1 MKKNILLRTNLMVC
15 VVIIIGFCLT
25 AVLSYQANFDA
36 SLQSIEQVSSLTS
49 EGIYYQL
56 TTTFT
61 KPVNISLTMA
71 NDSLLRDLLSNEASH
86 LDDEDYIERLQEY
99 LGNYQEKY
107 SYDSVF
113 LVSTATSR
121 YYNFRG
127 LDRVLTRDNPEN
139 TWYYELLDS
148 DADYAMNVD
157 NDEAANN
164 EITVFVNCKIKSDA
178 GTTLGIVGV
187 GLRIDYL
194 QSLLHDYEKKFG
206 VQTYLI
212 DDTGEIEISTQYTGF
227 ERENLFKLN
236 AFSSDIKRKILDWTE
251 EEAACSFWTSEGD
264 TAGLSSFVVA
274 RYLPELSWHLVV
286 ERNIG
291 PLMEDLYRQLF
302 QTVLIII
309 VIIGIILVVITYVIR
324 GFNKRIIEMNEKQ
337 KEIFRRTTEQMYD
350 NIYELNITQNRA
362 AGKSTKRYFE
372 SLGMPGDIPYDQ
384 ALQGIAKKQIKEE
397 FREGYISTFAPEN
410 VLREYEKGNTHLRY
424 DFMIRL
430 DAEDYFWL
438 RIDAHTYFW
447 LEDGCIHMFTY
458 RKNIDKEKKQ
468 ALQMTELAQ
477 KDEMTGLYTKMAT
490 ARQINRLLE
499 KGSTDQYAFFIFD
512 IDNFKQAND
521 SHGHAFGDS
530 VIVTFVNTIKRHF
543 HEEAVIG
550 RIGGDEFVAFTRISG
565 RRHADETGR
574 KLSNALHMQH
584 VIGQMSWNISA
595 SIGVAIS
602 PEDGTT
608 FESLYR
614 RADTALYQT
623 KKRGKDGYTIY
634 QSAQSGKDH

>member
-15 VVIIIGFCLT
+15 IVIIIGFCLT

-49 EGIYYQL
+49 EGIYYQM

-71 NDSLLRDLLSNEASH
+71 NDSLLRDLLSNEAAH
-86 LDDEDYIERLQEY
+86 LEDDGYIGRLREY

-107 SYDSVF
+107 KYDSVF
-113 LVSTATSR
+113 LVSAATGR

-139 TWYYELLDS
+139 VWYYELLDS
-148 DADYAMNVD
+148 SADYAMNVD

-178 GTTLGIVGV
+178 GATLGIVGV
-187 GLRIDYL
+187 GVRIDYL
-194 QSLLHDYEKKFG
+194 QSLLQEYEREFG

-212 DDTGEIEISTQYTGF
+212 DNTGNIEISTQYTGF
-227 ERENLFKLN
+227 ERENFFELN
-236 AFSSDIKRKILDWTE
+236 AFGSDAKRRILDWTE
-251 EEAACSFWTSEGD
+251 GEAACSFWTSENETSGQ
-264 TAGLSSFVVA
+264 SSYVVA
-274 RYLPELSWHLVV
+274 RYLPELSWHLVA

-291 PLMEDLYRQLF
+291 PLIEELYRRLI
-302 QTVLIII
+302 QTVLIILT
-309 VIIGIILVVITYVIR
+309 IIGIILVVITYVIR
-324 GFNKRIIEMNEKQ
+324 GFNRKISEMNEKQ
-337 KEIFRRTTEQMYD
+337 KEIFRQATEQMYD

-384 ALQGIAKKQIKEE
+384 ALRGIAEKQIKAEY
-397 FREGYISTFAPEN
+397 RDGYISTFAPEN
-410 VLREYEKGNTHLRY
+410 VLREYEKGNSHLRY

-430 DAEDYFWL
+430 ESEDYFWL

-447 LEDGCIHMFTY
+447 PEDGCVHMFTY

-490 ARQINRLLE
+490 ARQVNRLLE
-499 KGSTDQYAFFIFD
+499 QSTNGRYAFFIFD

-530 VIVTFVNTIKRHF
+530 VIITFVDTIKKHF
-543 HEEAVIG
+543 HEDAVIG
-550 RIGGDEFVAFTRISG
+550 RIGGDEFVACTVVSG
-565 RRHADETGR
+565 REQADEMGK
-574 KLSNALHMQH
+574 KLSNALHIQH
-584 VIGQMSWNISA
+584 VVGQMSWNISA

-602 PEDGTT
+602 PENGTT
-608 FESLYR
+608 FESLYK
-614 RADTALYQT
+614 RADIALYQT

-634 QSAQSGKDH
+634 QSV

>member
-15 VVIIIGFCLT
+15 VIIVIGFCLT
-25 AVLSYQANFDA
+25 AVLSYQANFDT
-36 SLQSIEQVSSLTS
+36 SLQSVEQVSSLTS

-71 NDSLLRDLLSNEASH
+71 NDSLLRDLLSSEATY
-86 LDDEDYIERLQEY
+86 LEDEDYIGRLRKY

-113 LVSTATSR
+113 LVSTATGR

-139 TWYYELLDS
+139 VWYYELLDS

-194 QSLLHDYEKKFG
+194 QSLLHEYEREFG

-212 DDTGEIEISTQYTGF
+212 DDTGKIEISTQYSGY
-227 ERENLFKLN
+227 EQENLFELN
-236 AFSSDIKRKILDWTE
+236 AFSSDVKHRILDWTVGE
-251 EEAACSFWTSEGD
+251 SACSFWTSEGD
-264 TAGLSSFVVA
+264 TAGLSSYMVA

-291 PLMEDLYRQLF
+291 PLMEELYRQLF

-309 VIIGIILVVITYVIR
+309 AIIGIILVVITYVIR
-324 GFNKRIIEMNEKQ
+324 GFNKKIMEMNEKQ
-337 KEIFRRTTEQMYD
+337 KEIFRQTTEQMYD
-350 NIYELNITQNRA
+350 NIYELNITQNQA

-384 ALQGIAKKQIKEE
+384 ALLGIAKKQIKEE

-430 DAEDYFWL
+430 DGEDYFWL

-447 LEDGCIHMFTY
+447 PEDGCIHMFTY

-468 ALQMTELAQ
+468 AFEMTELAQ

-490 ARQINRLLE
+490 ARRINRLLE
-499 KGSTDQYAFFIFD
+499 QSSTGRYAFFIFD

-530 VIVTFVNTIKRHF
+530 VIVTFVDTIKRYF

-550 RIGGDEFVAFTRISG
+550 RIGGDEFVAFTLIADRQQ
-565 RRHADETGR
+565 ADEIGR
-574 KLSNALHMQH
+574 KLSAALHMQH
-584 VIGQMSWNISA
+584 VVGQMSWSISA

-602 PEDGTT
+602 PENGTT
-608 FESLYR
+608 FELLYKC
-614 RADTALYQT
+614 ADTALYQT
-623 KKRGKDGYTIY
+623 KKRGKNGYTIY
-634 QSAQSGKDH
+634 PSARPGKDN